1 MPSRAHFP
9 TRVLLATQDAIIAIQ
24 DAIIAIK
31 VAVTIAI
38 QSHSITR
45 QKDAIAVAN
54 SRSSRS
60 AIVPAAVTRV
70 VTIYKYLAF
79 PGCI

>member
-1 MPSRAHFP
+1 MPSRARFP
-9 TRVLLATQDAIIAIQ
+9 TCVLLATQDAIIAIQ

-31 VAVTIAI
+31 VAVTVAI

-54 SRSSRS
+54 PRSSRT
-60 AIVPAAVTRV
+60 AIVPAAIARV
-70 VTIYKYLAF
+70 VTIDEDLAF

>member
-1 MPSRAHFP
+1 MPSRVHFP
-9 TRVLLATQDAIIAIQ
+9 TRILLATQDAIIAFQ
-24 DAIIAIK
+24 DPIIAIK
-31 VAVTIAI
+31 VAIAVAI

-54 SRSSRS
+54 PRSSRS
-60 AIVPAAVTRV
+60 AIVPAAIARV
-70 VTIYKYLAF
+70 VTIYEDLAF